1 MAEDSS
7 RELFEYFQ
15 KMWNPMSF
23 PIPGMFQPT
32 MDVEEI
38 EKKIR
43 ELQAVENWLKMN
55 LTFVQMTGKTL
66 EMQKSALE
74 TIQESAK
81 QNLVVNFKG
90 NSKVQQNEDWP
101 LLQRDWNEALQ
112 AEATRAGYGLTEAQ
126 TSSSNTKDGVGI
138 TINVSN
144 FRYLT
149 TGSRVAAGIM
159 VGNAW
164 VNSSADFSDLKSG

>member
-1 MAEDSS
+1 MAEDPS
-7 RELFEYFQ
+7 RELFEFFQ

-32 MDVEEI
+32 MDVEEV

-55 LTFVQMTGKTL
+55 LTFVQMTAKTL

-81 QNLVVNFKG
+81 Q
-90 NSKVQQNEDWP
+90 
-101 LLQRDWNEALQ
+101 
-112 AEATRAGYGLTEAQ
+112 
-126 TSSSNTKDGVGI
+126 
-138 TINVSN
+138 
-144 FRYLT
+144 
-149 TGSRVAAGIM
+149 AAPGKKPKP
-159 VGNAW
+159 AKP
-164 VNSSADFSDLKSG
+164 SE

>member
-1 MAEDSS
+1 MTEDSS
-7 RELFEYFQ
+7 KELFEFFQ

-32 MDVEEI
+32 MDVGEV

-55 LTFVQMTGKTL
+55 LTFVQMTAKTL

-81 QNLVVNFKG
+81 Q
-90 NSKVQQNEDWP
+90 
-101 LLQRDWNEALQ
+101 A
-112 AEATRAGYGLTEAQ
+112 ATEQKPKAA
-126 TSSSNTKDGVGI
+126 KP
-138 TINVSN
+138 
-144 FRYLT
+144 
-149 TGSRVAAGIM
+149 SR
-159 VGNAW
+159 
-164 VNSSADFSDLKSG
+164 